1 MKQIKRVLIVGG
13 THGNEFTG
21 IYLVKKIEGFSSRKD
36 LSTPNLIQRKSF
48 ECVTTLANPN
58 AYKIV
63 KRYVDTDLNRCFQ
76 LQDLENPNLSSYE
89 AIRAKEIY
97 QTFGTGGS
105 QQADFVIDLHSTT
118 ANMGLTIILASKH
131 PFNLYLAAYLTSKNS
146 KVKILYS
153 ATRHQDSPHLDSICE
168 FGCTVEVGAVAQGIL
183 DATLFQQTEELTYA
197 ILDYVEAYNQ
207 GNLPPFKDTLTI
219 YEGIQT
225 IDYPRNEFGEVQAMI
240 HPKLQFR
247 DYEPLHPGDETFIT
261 FEGEVITYKGS
272 SKVYPV
278 FINEAAYYEKG
289 IAMFITQKT
298 SEILTY

>member
-21 IYLVKKIEGFSSRKD
+21 VYLVKKIERLSSRQD
-36 LSTPNLIQRKSF
+36 LSAPNLIHRKSF

-76 LQDLENPNLSSYE
+76 LQDLQNPSLLSYE

-97 QTFGTGGS
+97 ETFGTGGS

-131 PFNLYLAAYLTSKNS
+131 PFNLHLAAYLTSINS
-146 KVKILYS
+146 EIKILYS

-207 GNLPPFKDTLTI
+207 GNLPPVEDTLTI

-225 IDYPRNEFGEVQAMI
+225 IDYPRNEFGEIQAMI
-240 HPKLQFR
+240 HPKLQFK
-247 DYEPLHPGDETFIT
+247 DYEPLHPGDEMFIT
-261 FEGEVITYKGS
+261 FEGEVITYKGNS
-272 SKVYPV
+272 TVYPV

-289 IAMFITQKT
+289 VAMFITQKT
-298 SEILTY
+298 LEKLTY